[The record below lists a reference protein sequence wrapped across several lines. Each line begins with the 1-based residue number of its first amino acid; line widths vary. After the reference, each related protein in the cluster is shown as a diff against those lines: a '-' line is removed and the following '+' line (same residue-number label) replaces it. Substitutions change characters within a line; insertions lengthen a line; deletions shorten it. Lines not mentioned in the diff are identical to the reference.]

1 MHLSAR
7 ESGSFRVPISPAHR
21 DRAHPLTRP
30 GVTPRDTDP
39 DPASAAAIP
48 KPSSDS
54 DIGSTTVDV
63 DKALL
68 PLSLMK

>member
-1 MHLSAR
+1 MGLPGAKCRISTAR
-7 ESGSFRVPISPAHR
+7 GRIAATAAGR
-21 DRAHPLTRP
+21 RP
-30 GVTPRDTDP
+30 VRWRLAT
-39 DPASAAAIP
+39 SAAAIP

>member
-1 MHLSAR
+1 MGLPSAKR
-7 ESGSFRVPISPAHR
+7 R
-21 DRAHPLTRP
+21 T
-30 GVTPRDTDP
+30 T
-39 DPASAAAIP
+39 SAAAIP